1 MSRHG
6 LTSTLASHC
15 SNKKCEEQNDFPT
28 SALISVGN
36 LTINSMNRR
45 AVLAMRSIGC
55 DRADLQ
61 SCCGVMDLPPP
72 VHSSTY
78 NKINETLEK
87 AACTVQNQSM
97 QRAAEREYAQADR
110 IENDEVRDIDVS
122 SDGSWMTP
130 GHSSKVGIVT
140 TIGCKTGQV
149 VDVDTR
155 SKVCK
160 SCQVWKCDSTLFWP
174 LANTSRGNLNQ
185 APSRFPISY

>member
-1 MSRHG
+1 
-6 LTSTLASHC
+6 
-15 SNKKCEEQNDFPT
+15 
-28 SALISVGN
+28 
-36 LTINSMNRR
+36 MNRR

-130 GHSSKVGIVT
+130 RHSSKVGIVT

-185 APSRFPISY
+185 APSRFPISYFKKKKKKRKKEKDTYKLLVTCFCRQFHFVVRKCGKPT